1 LGQDHRARMVG
12 EPENIDAEE
21 LEFDENNVSHLAR
34 HGVSREAVEQVH
46 RNTPRYFRNLPEHS
60 GSHVMIGPDENGRFY
75 FVVLRPTSTA
85 RRWRPIT
92 GWPLGRR
99 GPRLYDRSGRT

>member
-1 LGQDHRARMVG
+1 MVG

-46 RNTPRYFRNLPEHS
+46 RNTP
-60 GSHVMIGPDENGRFY
+60 D
-75 FVVLRPTSTA
+75 TS
-85 RRWRPIT
+85 IT
-92 GWPLGRR
+92 CPNT
-99 GPRLYDRSGRT
+99 PAVT